1 MVQCCCKT
9 LYTRRSAF
17 NTATTFS
24 GRTSPRIMPLP
35 LVGQELAH
43 VGDPDAVALRML
55 HPLQIHP
62 EVNGAHDA
70 IAELLVD
77 QRLYGGAVD
86 LRNLVNPVD
95 GGIHRNV
102 GVERSAHGDLLQR
115 RRDLCPQPEH
125 VAGCLRLFG
134 AHWVLPKQGGSGPYL
149 VPPDLLCELRKREPV
164 LALRFEDP
172 LDRFLPAHLTP
183 PRGCFTLADKPRHTT
198 TSSSIVA
205 VS

>member
-55 HPLQIHP
+55 HPLQIHL

-86 LRNLVNPVD
+86 LRNLVKSGRWWGPQ
-95 GGIHRNV
+95 
-102 GVERSAHGDLLQR
+102 ERRSRAIRAWGSPAAPLRPPLPARAR
-115 RRDLCPQPEH
+115 RRPPAPLRRSLGAAQAGRQWSIPWAARPSLR
-125 VAGCLRLFG
+125 VA
-134 AHWVLPKQGGSGPYL
+134 
-149 VPPDLLCELRKREPV
+149 KR
-164 LALRFEDP
+164 
-172 LDRFLPAHLTP
+172 
-183 PRGCFTLADKPRHTT
+183 
-198 TSSSIVA
+198 
-205 VS
+205 